1 MILFFDTETTG
12 FYRFKEEP
20 TSTLQPYLVQLACI
34 GTDEVGA
41 ELFEYNQLVKPTP
54 DYEIPANMIHGI
66 SHEEATKSGIGGQEV
81 ADEFHNF
88 LSTAEKLVCH
98 NYGFDSKIM
107 QTHLMR
113 HGKDASFLHQDKDYC
128 TMLGA
133 TNYCK
138 LRGKIPGRWKWP
150 KLIEAFEYFFS
161 GEQVDFKANAHDA
174 LFDVRMT
181 KRIYF
186 AIMQREGV
194 SV

>member
-20 TSTLQPYLVQLACI
+20 TSPLQPHLVQLACI

-41 ELFEYNQLVKPTP
+41 ELFEYNQLIRPTS
-54 DYEIPANMIHGI
+54 DYEIPDDMIHEI
-66 SHEEATKSGIGGQEV
+66 SHDEALRNGIDAFEV
-81 ADEFHNF
+81 ADSFHNF
-88 LSTAEKLVCH
+88 LFTSDKHVCH
-98 NYGFDSKIM
+98 NYGFDSRIM
-107 QTHLMR
+107 ETHLLR
-113 HGKDASFLHQDKDYC
+113 HGREASHLHQNRNYC

-138 LRGKIPGRWKWP
+138 LPGKIPGRWKWP
-150 KLIEAFEYFFS
+150 KLSEAFEYFFP
-161 GEQVDFKANAHDA
+161 GEQVSFESNAHDA

-186 AIMQREGV
+186 ALMQREGV

>member
-20 TSTLQPYLVQLACI
+20 TSPLQPHLVQLACV

-41 ELFEYNQLVKPTP
+41 ELFEYNQLIRPTS
-54 DYEIPANMIHGI
+54 DYEIPPNMIHGI
-66 SHEEATKSGIGGQEV
+66 SQAEALESGIDGQEV
-81 ADEFHNF
+81 ACNF
-88 LSTAEKLVCH
+88 GYFLVNSEKLVCH

-113 HGKDASFLHQDKDYC
+113 HGQDASILHQDKDYC

-138 LRGKIPGRWKWP
+138 LSGKIPGRWKWP
-150 KLIEAFEYFFS
+150 KLVEAFEYFFP
-161 GEQVDFKANAHDA
+161 GEQVDFEANAHDA

-186 AIMQREGV
+186 ALMKREGV